1 MSIPQVRSLNV
12 VILILPVIVT
22 KKPSENVDFRIRGN
36 FIPTAHDILGSVNA
50 LLVKDV
56 PEVS

>member
-1 MSIPQVRSLNV
+1 MLGHPWDSRLVLS
-12 VILILPVIVT
+12 VIVT
-22 KKPSENVDFRIRGN
+22 KKPSENVDFRIRWN
-36 FIPTAHDILGSVNA
+36 FIPTAHDILGLVNT